1 MPKSAPSSPAP
12 AASAAPQPSWPCAT
26 SSTAAY
32 APDHP
37 TDMTR
42 FALRAGKTL
51 IPENPGE
58 PLTLDACFDL
68 GPDVQNTW
76 PSRFEHLFKT
86 KRNTIVHFKEPSR
99 PLAPHPLGIRT
110 SPEYAEYA
118 LEQANE

>member
-58 PLTLDACFDL
+58 PVA
-68 GPDVQNTW
+68 
-76 PSRFEHLFKT
+76 
-86 KRNTIVHFKEPSR
+86 R
-99 PLAPHPLGIRT
+99 PAARHGQPGHDRRHRKIRPRPGAIRT
-110 SPEYAEYA
+110 QDDQLKVAEKTSMHPSKA
-118 LEQANE
+118 